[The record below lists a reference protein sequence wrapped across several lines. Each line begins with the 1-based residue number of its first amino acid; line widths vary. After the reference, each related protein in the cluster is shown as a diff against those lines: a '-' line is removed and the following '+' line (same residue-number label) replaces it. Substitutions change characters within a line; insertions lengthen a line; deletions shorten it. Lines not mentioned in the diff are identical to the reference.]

1 MKKIIYFIIVSFFY
15 HSAFAYDRAKLMDA
29 WVANVMIRGYAD
41 DGSLAYGSGVIIGDN
56 EVVTNCHVLRKT
68 KKPWVSQGE

>member
-1 MKKIIYFIIVSFFY
+1 
-15 HSAFAYDRAKLMDA
+15 MDA

-68 KKPWVSQGE
+68 KKPWVS